1 MGCSELPEPIA
12 FDGPRLPLMPQLNF
26 SIPDAL
32 LAKLDAAKPEYL
44 DRKGFLC
51 LLLDRALDT
60 SGTLGLASA
69 SEASTSI
76 SSIHKQELTNR
87 TVTSKKGGAGGKRDP
102 YASKAISADL
112 VPDDLLD
119 CQQLLP
125 EFWAAKKG
133 TRSEGVWN
141 RICGKLRG
149 WTPEQRRQA
158 LERAISSGWGDVFEP
173 IPAAPV
179 QRSAPAARIVPNQ
192 PISPTMQAWLDS

>member
-1 MGCSELPEPIA
+1 MQQMNVRISDEE
-12 FDGPRLPLMPQLNF
+12 
-26 SIPDAL
+26 
-32 LAKLDAAKPEYL
+32 AAAL
-44 DRKGFLC
+44 DRIASQSEGILTKQGVVR
-51 LLLDRALDT
+51 LLIRQAMANGWNPLDT

-69 SEASTSI
+69 SGASTSI
-76 SSIHKQELTNR
+76 SSIHRQELTNR

-102 YASKAISADL
+102 YAAKAISADL

-133 TRSEGVWN
+133 TRSQGVWN
-141 RICGKLRG
+141 RVCSKLRG
-149 WTPEQRRQA
+149 WTPEQRREA

-179 QRSAPAARIVPNQ
+179 QRSAPGRGRKP
-192 PISPTMQAWLDS
+192 LDQLASEMDAMPALW